1 MKKSI
6 SVVLA
11 LLVVFSLFGCV
22 TAFAVYE
29 PEIICEDTY
38 PITIKEV
45 EAAEYTPV
53 FYLGTSVF
61 DYKFRIK
68 LPDGTYQFL
77 NDDKKND
84 KNTDTAPSDTMYT
97 NHGYAYIEFDD
108 VKKAWDERV
117 NDLSAF
123 VPVHVVYTVSE
134 KVSGTDTYKVID
146 DYSMVVYKY
155 LAPSYVTSF
164 TLVKN
169 APQYIYEESESVNLS
184 TSEFQITYW
193 NGTPETLTP
202 EIRATEEKIY
212 YTLGD
217 AELVYDVNHKT
228 SKVYIAYLDS
238 SCYVDIGEIREFPFE
253 SIELIECELKG
264 DMPVKLVYQINR
276 IGQPAPERYT
286 KEVNAYSGYIDF
298 IDGYPVSYSTEG
310 SKYVSTVEVSVGN
323 ILKASKTYEME
334 QQGFL
339 QKLIAK
345 IVMFFKAIFSAGIF

>member
-6 SVVLA
+6 AVILAVLTI
-11 LLVVFSLFGCV
+11 FSLMSCA
-22 TAFAVYE
+22 TAFAADGGIV
-29 PEIICEDTY
+29 ITCVDNY

-45 EAAEYTPV
+45 EEAKYTPV
-53 FYLGTSVF
+53 FYLATSAF
-61 DYKFRIK
+61 DYKFEIT
-68 LPDGTYQFL
+68 LPDGSKQLLKYDEDSA
-77 NDDKKND
+77 DDTTAAAAESRYEIRGFDAYVKFEDVESAWANRG
-84 KNTDTAPSDTMYT
+84 DTI
-97 NHGYAYIEFDD
+97 N
-108 VKKAWDERV
+108 V
-117 NDLSAF
+117 F
-123 VPVHVVYTVSE
+123 VPVHISFKLSE
-134 KVSGTDTYKVID
+134 KVNGVHDFKSYN
-146 DYSMVVYKY
+146 MVVYKY

-193 NGTPETLTP
+193 NGTSKTLTP

-323 ILKASKTYEME
+323 ILKASKTYEMV